1 MSPRVLH
8 IITSLPTGG
17 AERQLELLVARSR
30 FPAATLALYEGGP
43 VAESMRRAGARVE
56 VVGMQGWRRAVAP
69 VRVARRI
76 RRYRPDIVHVH
87 LLAGQLWGIP
97 AARLAGVP
105 VLVSSEHSLMDETI
119 EGRPHTWWL
128 RALYRVLERATTAT
142 VAVSTT
148 TASRLIRWGVAPDRI
163 VLSDNGIDLDGLT
176 FDGAARDRLRDELG
190 IDPHIPVVGMVGRLD
205 PVKRVDVA
213 LRALEPLLRGGVV
226 LVVAGT
232 GPLAQSLRRLADDL
246 GVGGQVRWLGA
257 RGDMRDVLSAFDVFV
272 SASADETFGMAVVEA
287 VVNGLPVAYV
297 EAPAM
302 DELTELPC
310 AVVRVP
316 SGTPGEEL
324 RLRAAVVGLLDRPR
338 RADVPDEL
346 RRRYGAD
353 EAAVRVDGI
362 YQALLDARG

>member
-8 IITSLPTGG
+8 VITSLPTGG

-30 FPAATLALYEGGP
+30 FQTATLALYEGGP

-105 VLVSSEHSLMDETI
+105 VLVSSEHSLMDDTI

-128 RALYRVLERATTAT
+128 RTLYRLLERATTAT

-148 TASRLIRWGVAPDRI
+148 TASRLSRWGVDPAR
-163 VLSDNGIDLDGLT
+163 VVVADNGIDLDGLT
-176 FDGAARDRLRDELG
+176 FDAAARSRVRAELHL
-190 IDPHIPVVGMVGRLD
+190 DAHTPVVGMVGRLD
-205 PVKRVDVA
+205 PVKRVDVV
-213 LRALEPLLRGGVV
+213 LRALEPLLRNGVV

-232 GPLAQSLRRLADDL
+232 GPLAQPLHRLADDL
-246 GVGGQVRWLGA
+246 GVSGQVRWLGA
-257 RGDMRDVLSAFDVFV
+257 RSDMRDVLSAFDAFV

-302 DELTELPC
+302 DELTELPS
-310 AVVRVP
+310 AVVRLP
-316 SGTPGEEL
+316 AGTDREEQ
-324 RLRAAVVGLLDRPR
+324 RLRSAVEGLLDKPR
-338 RADVPDEL
+338 RPDVPEEL

-353 EAAVRVDGI
+353 EAAVRVDAI
-362 YQALLDARG
+362 YQTLLDARG